1 MEIGTGDE
9 VRIRLE
15 QLPEPGMH
23 FLQVQ
28 VPDGFMSND
37 FIFHAASDRAG
48 ALALQERLD
57 EPHSEGGAIR
67 RVLSDPARINERMAN
82 GSTPLGQ
89 AALWGQL
96 TLVRRLLE
104 AGADIQG
111 TNSDGNTA
119 LHLAAFMCHEEVV
132 RLLLEHGA
140 AVDVKNDRGE
150 TARDVVSGAW
160 SEGLAEFYR
169 QLGVS
174 LSLPVDTRRLEQAR
188 PKMAELL
195 RRGM

>member
-1 MEIGTGDE
+1 
-9 VRIRLE
+9 
-15 QLPEPGMH
+15 
-23 FLQVQ
+23 
-28 VPDGFMSND
+28 
-37 FIFHAASDRAG
+37 
-48 ALALQERLD
+48 
-57 EPHSEGGAIR
+57 
-67 RVLSDPARINERMAN
+67 
-82 GSTPLGQ
+82 
-89 AALWGQL
+89 
-96 TLVRRLLE
+96 
-104 AGADIQG
+104 
-111 TNSDGNTA
+111 
-119 LHLAAFMCHEEVV
+119 MCHEEVV